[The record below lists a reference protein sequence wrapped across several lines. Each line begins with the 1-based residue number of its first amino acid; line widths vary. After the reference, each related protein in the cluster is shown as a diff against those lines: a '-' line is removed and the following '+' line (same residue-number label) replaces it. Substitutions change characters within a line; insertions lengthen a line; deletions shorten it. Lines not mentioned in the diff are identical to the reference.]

1 MISYEPADSIYFKTN
16 KTYCESVEEKLKQ
29 MNTGYSG
36 FCNSF
41 GYSIQT
47 AFDKDGLE
55 YNLTVEK
62 YQSTRNGVYYPV
74 NAQNCDRVTI
84 LIKGVDSKINL
95 LIGKNKIRRILLLT
109 KNKKQI
115 PDPYFVSFNSS
126 QFKKEELNLIIN
138 KVVERKI
145 SLLKIRRGTVK
156 IKVHHH
162 VNDPVSFSV
171 GMGLLLS
178 SALHRDII

>member
-16 KTYCESVEEKLKQ
+16 KAYCESVEEKLKQ

-47 AFDKDGLE
+47 IFNKDGLE
-55 YNLTVEK
+55 YNLTIEK

-84 LIKGVDSKINL
+84 LIKGINSKMDL
-95 LIGKNKIRRILLLT
+95 LIGTNKIRRFLLLN
-109 KNKKQI
+109 KNKEQI
-115 PDPYFVSFNSS
+115 PDPYFVSYHSS
-126 QFKKEELNLIIN
+126 QFKKEKLNLILN

-145 SLLKIRRGTVK
+145 SLMKIRRGTVK
-156 IKVHHH
+156 IKIHHH
-162 VNDPVSFSV
+162 INDPVSFAAD
-171 GMGLLLS
+171 MGLLLS
-178 SALHRDII
+178 AALHTDII